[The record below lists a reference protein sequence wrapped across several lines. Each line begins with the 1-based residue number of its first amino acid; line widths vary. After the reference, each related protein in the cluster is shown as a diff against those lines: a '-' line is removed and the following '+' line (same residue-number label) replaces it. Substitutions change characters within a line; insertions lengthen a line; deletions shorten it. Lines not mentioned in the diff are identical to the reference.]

1 MTVVGQAMVRSKV
14 SQEVGLTVV
23 GQAMARSKVS
33 QEVGLTVVGRAMVRS
48 KVSQEVGMTV
58 VGRAMARSMVGQLLS
73 ELRQMDVDT
82 NLKGQSCTDIFATSC
97 NYLPLYGS

>member
-1 MTVVGQAMVRSKV
+1 M
-14 SQEVGLTVV
+14 GLTVPWV
-23 GQAMARSKVS
+23 GPGQRFSGC
-33 QEVGLTVVGRAMVRS
+33 QTV
-48 KVSQEVGMTV
+48 TV

-97 NYLPLYGS
+97 SYLPLYGSYLSHTSVELSILVLVLECCSPCGMV